1 MRPQEIVM
9 TQRTYFPPEGTPRD
23 SAATEFPHNA
33 NPATLRTSGASGYAV
48 GTPEHSALVD
58 AVKHEFP
65 EVFAPQA
72 NSGNA
77 QCS

>member
-1 MRPQEIVM
+1 M
-9 TQRTYFPPEGTPRD
+9 TQRTYFSPEGTPRD
-23 SAATEFPHNA
+23 SAATEIPHNA
-33 NPATLRTSGASGYAV
+33 GSMTLRVNGASGYAV

-58 AVKHEFP
+58 AVKREFP